1 MEVINYEENLIT
13 RSPIGSAIDNEL
25 LNQLRA
31 YSKESS
37 VPISK
42 LLDRAIKMYLESV
55 RK

>member
-1 MEVINYEENLIT
+1 MRKDLKT
-13 RSPIGSAIDNEL
+13 RSPIGSVIDNEL

-31 YSKESS
+31 YSKEAG

>member
-1 MEVINYEENLIT
+1 MRKDLKT

-25 LNQLRA
+25 LNQLRT
-31 YSKESS
+31 YSKELG
-37 VPISK
+37 VPMSK

>member
-1 MEVINYEENLIT
+1 MRKDLKT
-13 RSPIGSAIDNEL
+13 RGPIGNEL

>member
-1 MEVINYEENLIT
+1 MRKDLKT
-13 RSPIGSAIDNEL
+13 RSPIGSAIDNVL
-25 LNQLRA
+25 LNPLRA
-31 YSKESS
+31 YSKKLG